1 MFNTINI
8 EFLKSALKTKDC
20 LHSLEEIVEWL
31 KIKNQETYVEITE
44 IPFSQMSDW
53 GFDSQTGALRH
64 KTGNFFSIEGIQ
76 VKTNWGNVA
85 EWQQPIINQP
95 EIGYLGIITKQIN
108 GVLYFLLQAKIEP
121 GNVNHVQ
128 LSPTLQ
134 ATRSNYEAR
143 HQGKKPIYLEYFQG
157 VNQHQILLDQ
167 LQSEQGARFLRKRN
181 RNIIIK
187 IEEEIELQ
195 TNFIWV
201 TLGQIKELLKFDN
214 LVNMDTRTVISGI
227 SFTDINPD
235 VFETICET
243 NNLTYDSKKHLVS
256 YLNNSFSLYTFDE
269 ILNWI
274 TRLKFYYDLE
284 ISSVDLRKV
293 MHWKIEENEIKHHDN
308 LYFKVIATEVKINNR
323 EVATWNQPLVQPV
336 LDGIIAFI
344 IRKIEGVYHFLIQAK
359 VEPGN
364 FDVVEMAPTVQCITG
379 SYKHSDEIPFL
390 KEILNATSDQII
402 FDTLQSEEGGRFY
415 HEQNRNLI
423 IEVDDLFSLV
433 VPENYKWIS
442 LSQLTLFLK
451 FNNYLNIQSRSL
463 ISALNLNL

>member
-1 MFNTINI
+1 M
-8 EFLKSALKTKDC
+8 
-20 LHSLEEIVEWL
+20 
-31 KIKNQETYVEITE
+31 
-44 IPFSQMSDW
+44 
-53 GFDSQTGALRH
+53 
-64 KTGNFFSIEGIQ
+64 
-76 VKTNWGNVA
+76 
-85 EWQQPIINQP
+85 
-95 EIGYLGIITKQIN
+95 
-108 GVLYFLLQAKIEP
+108 LQAKIEP

-243 NNLTYDSKKHLVS
+243 NNLTYDSKKHIVS
-256 YLNNSFSLYTFDE
+256 YLNNSFSLHTFDE

-344 IRKIEGVYHFLIQAK
+344 IPI
-359 VEPGN
+359 VE
-364 FDVVEMAPTVQCITG
+364 
-379 SYKHSDEIPFL
+379 
-390 KEILNATSDQII
+390 II
-402 FDTLQSEEGGRFY
+402 VIIIVII
-415 HEQNRNLI
+415 HPHILI
-423 IEVDDLFSLV
+423 I
-433 VPENYKWIS
+433 
-442 LSQLTLFLK
+442 
-451 FNNYLNIQSRSL
+451 L
-463 ISALNLNL
+463 I